1 MLAVCEVCARG
12 VWCQSH
18 APQVRHGLVAMK
30 KTQKT
35 KNKTNTARP
44 SEAKEIDPRF
54 LPLIAAFRRDP
65 KVTYGGKGFGSG
77 ALKVNGKIFSMLSSK
92 GDFIV
97 KLPKAR
103 VTELVQAGSGRY
115 FDPGKG
121 RLMKEWLALD
131 AEPSEWLALARE
143 ARRFVLGAGD

>member
-1 MLAVCEVCARG
+1 
-12 VWCQSH
+12 
-18 APQVRHGLVAMK
+18 MK

-35 KNKTNTARP
+35 KKKTKAVKP
-44 SEAKEIDPRF
+44 SEAKESDPRF
-54 LPLIAAFRRDP
+54 LPLIAAFRKDP
-65 KVTYGGKGFGSG
+65 KVTHGGKGFGSG
-77 ALKVNGKIFSMLSSK
+77 ALKVNGKIFAMLSSK
-92 GDFIV
+92 GDFVI

-103 VTELVQAGSGRY
+103 VTELVHAGSGRY

>member
-1 MLAVCEVCARG
+1 
-12 VWCQSH
+12 
-18 APQVRHGLVAMK
+18 MK
-30 KTQKT
+30 KTQQTKKKT
-35 KNKTNTARP
+35 KTVQR

-54 LPLIAAFRRDP
+54 LPLVAAFRKDP
-65 KVTYGGKGFGSG
+65 KVTFGGKGFGAG

-92 GDFIV
+92 GDFVV

-103 VTELVQAGSGRY
+103 VTELVLAGSGRY

-143 ARRFVLGAGD
+143 ARRFVLGSGD

>member
-1 MLAVCEVCARG
+1 
-12 VWCQSH
+12 
-18 APQVRHGLVAMK
+18 MK

-35 KNKTNTARP
+35 KKKTQTVKS
-44 SEAKEIDPRF
+44 SEPKEIDPRF

-65 KVTYGGKGFGSG
+65 TVTYGGKGFGSG
-77 ALKVNGKIFSMLSSK
+77 ALKTNGKIFAMLSSK
-92 GDFIV
+92 GEFVI

-103 VTELVQAGSGRY
+103 VTELVRAGSGRY

-143 ARRFVLGAGD
+143 ARRFVHGAGD